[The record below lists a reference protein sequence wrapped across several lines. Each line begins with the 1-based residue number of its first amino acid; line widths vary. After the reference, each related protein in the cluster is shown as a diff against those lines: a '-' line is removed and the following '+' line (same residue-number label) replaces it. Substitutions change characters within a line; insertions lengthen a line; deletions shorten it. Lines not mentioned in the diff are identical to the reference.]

1 MSENDDIRRV
11 LEELSSHPP
20 QRDRKPAVHERIAVV
35 RRRRQM
41 AGGVTLSV
49 VTLLSAIAV
58 ASLPAG
64 QGLPDE
70 STLNRS
76 ESRTPAPPPSPSA
89 PSGSATP
96 QPTDTDIS
104 TAVPGSKNPV
114 PARKSRTISGPVM
127 AASSPA
133 ARTAPAQSPLHV
145 ESSASTDSDPAT
157 RTTPPAQVSTAPRTP
172 PSSVLESASPSGV
185 PGATGSSSSNA
196 KLTTSASATVPAS
209 PSASVSASA
218 MSPTTPDDVL
228 DADISVVTA
237 AEGSAPES
245 TVTVR
250 VHGSISG
257 SLDTVTVWYTKL
269 HRTGYTDA
277 EARACTPRDGKL
289 HDVDETFTFRTRYRA
304 AGETQVDVTVSTLDE
319 QCSPRVSERLWPFSQ
334 SVVIPVGSLLSNGPK
349 PVALSIGAQVEGQ
362 RIVINASA
370 SDPDGYVSSFLVN
383 WGTGTPE
390 VFPGGNGANCGASE
404 AGGVFWPDLNG
415 SGRFTSPAL
424 PPGTHT
430 VTITATSTGCDGRN
444 AQTNQQ
450 SVVVTLP

>member
-1 MSENDDIRRV
+1 MSENDDIRRA

-20 QRDRKPAVHERIAVV
+20 QRDRKPAVHERIAVA

-64 QGLPDE
+64 QGRLDE
-70 STLNRS
+70 STANRS
-76 ESRTPAPPPSPSA
+76 ESPTPPPPPSPSA
-89 PSGSATP
+89 PSGSTTP
-96 QPTDTDIS
+96 KPTDTEIK
-104 TAVPGSKNPV
+104 AVPDSKNPV
-114 PARKSRTISGPVM
+114 PAHKLRTASGPVI

-133 ARTAPAQSPLHV
+133 ARTAPAESPLPV
-145 ESSASTDSDPAT
+145 ESPASSYSAPATIRSAPAAAASTF
-157 RTTPPAQVSTAPRTP
+157 PRTP
-172 PSSVLESASPSGV
+172 PSSVVSPSASGV
-185 PGATGSSSSNA
+185 PSATKSSSVPA
-196 KLTTSASATVPAS
+196 KPTTSASTTAPTS
-209 PSASVSASA
+209 PSSGVSASA
-218 MSPTTPDDVL
+218 TTPATPGDAL
-228 DADISVVTA
+228 DADISVMTA

-250 VHGSISG
+250 VHGSITG

-277 EARACTPRDGKL
+277 EARACTPRDGRL
-289 HDVDETFTFRTRYRA
+289 HDVDETFTFRTRYRS

-319 QCSPRVSERLWPFSQ
+319 KCSPPVAERLWPFSQ
-334 SVVIPVGSLLSNGPK
+334 SVVIPVGSALSNGPK
-349 PVALSIGAQVEGQ
+349 PVTLSLGAQVEGQ

-390 VFPGGNGANCGASE
+390 VFPGGNGANCSASE

-415 SGRFTSPAL
+415 SGRFTSPVL
-424 PPGTHT
+424 PSGPHT
-430 VTITATSTGCDGRN
+430 VTITATSTGCDGKD

>member
-1 MSENDDIRRV
+1 MSENDDIRRA

-64 QGLPDE
+64 QSLPDE

-76 ESRTPAPPPSPSA
+76 ESRTPPPPPSPSA
-89 PSGSATP
+89 PSGSTTP
-96 QPTDTDIS
+96 KPTDTDIK
-104 TAVPGSKNPV
+104 AAPGSKNPV
-114 PARKSRTISGPVM
+114 PARKARTISGPVM
-127 AASSPA
+127 AAASPA
-133 ARTAPAQSPLHV
+133 ARTAPAESALHV
-145 ESSASTDSDPAT
+145 ESSASTDSAAAT
-157 RTTPPAQVSTAPRTP
+157 RTTPSAQVSTAPRTP
-172 PSSVLESASPSGV
+172 PSSVLEAGSPSGV
-185 PGATGSSSSNA
+185 PSATGSSSPAA

-209 PSASVSASA
+209 PNASVSASA
-218 MSPTTPDDVL
+218 TTPTTPDDVL

-277 EARACTPRDGKL
+277 EARACTPRDGTL

-304 AGETQVDVTVSTLDE
+304 AGETQVDVTVSTLDDK
-319 QCSPRVSERLWPFSQ
+319 CSPRVSERLWPFSQ

-362 RIVINASA
+362 RIVLNASA

-415 SGRFTSPAL
+415 SGRFTSQVL
-424 PPGTHT
+424 PTGTHT
-430 VTITATSTGCDGRN
+430 LTITATSTGCDGRH